1 MKSEPVTSLLVTLPR
16 VPRRGARPCRLGGVA
31 AFAAWALLWGYFL
44 AGIAAPAG
52 RLAGAR
58 SSSPAWPTG
67 SASEVLLSRLGGV
80 AR

>member
-1 MKSEPVTSLLVTLPR
+1 MKSEPVTSLVTLPL
-16 VPRRGARPCRLGGVA
+16 VARRGARPCRLGGIA

-58 SSSPAWPTG
+58 SSSPGWRTA
-67 SASEVLLSRLGGV
+67 SASEVLVSRLEGV